1 MPLQQISV
9 SPLEWGKDSS
19 TRSSH
24 HDWKL
29 QETVFATSGSHPPE
43 RCGSQASSLSNGH
56 DICRICHCEGDS
68 EVPLIAPCYCSGSL
82 RYVHQ
87 ACLQQWIKSSDIR
100 SCELCKF
107 QFIMHSKI
115 KPFSEWETL
124 EMSGVERRKLL
135 CSVTF
140 HAVALTCV
148 VWSLYV
154 LIDRT
159 AEEIQRGALE
169 WPFWTKLIVVAIGFT
184 GGLVFMYI
192 QCKAYL
198 QLCRRWR
205 AFNRVIFVQN
215 APEKVPLPMCPQ
227 QAPLAQEESALA
239 SEICCS
245 GMTYT
250 NEGKPGE
257 VDSLTATEI
266 NISLNDSGK
275 NLHSDLT
282 DNTPSVNTLVGT
294 SVCDSKFKDGS
305 LNNVNLGSLNNYQ
318 CSDTKSVN
326 SCPDSGKLSVSSD
339 SYNMMNRLD
348 LCGRKFSFDEPT
360 VECGEMSHLLQSD
373 ENHPVAENMS
383 QSSAGFLLLP
393 STRSPTSKPISGHPL
408 QQVALKSS
416 PVSSSSSEESFAS
429 PSVRLLQPPLQKPWI
444 VGSQTSSTLWLS
456 NSNSGQ
462 PLSTIGSQS
471 PLLSKPVMNNSSS
484 AS

>member
-9 SPLEWGKDSS
+9 SPLEWGKEQT
-19 TRSSH
+19 TRTS

-29 QETVFATSGSHPPE
+29 QETVFAMSGSHPPE
-43 RCGSQASSLSNGH
+43 RCASQASSLSNGH

-107 QFIMHSKI
+107 QFIMNSKI
-115 KPFSEWETL
+115 KPFNEWETL

-159 AEEIQRGALE
+159 AEEIQRGLLE

-198 QLCRRWR
+198 HLCRRWR

-215 APEKVPLPMCPQ
+215 APEKVALPLCSG
-227 QAPLAQEESALA
+227 QAPLAQEESALV
-239 SEICCS
+239 SEMCCGS
-245 GMTYT
+245 VLSDSSR
-250 NEGKPGE
+250 GKQ
-257 VDSLTATEI
+257 VDPLTETG
-266 NISLNDSGK
+266 ISLSI
-275 NLHSDLT
+275 SDNKQDVSTYLKEDAVISDT
-282 DNTPSVNTLVGT
+282 AVTVG
-294 SVCDSKFKDGS
+294 SMSKSDCRDEM
-305 LNNVNLGSLNNYQ
+305 LNNVI
-318 CSDTKSVN
+318 CDKSNTFESSISKTGDDGVGILKSSN
-326 SCPDSGKLSVSSD
+326 SNE
-339 SYNMMNRLD
+339 SYNFMKRMD
-348 LCGRKFSFDEPT
+348 TCSRKFLYDD
-360 VECGEMSHLLQSD
+360 VNGECGEMSHLLQCEDKSHGAVSD
-373 ENHPVAENMS
+373 S
-383 QSSAGFLLLP
+383 QSSGFLLLP
-393 STRSPTSKPISGHPL
+393 TTLTPPSKRLVLSNSVHEMPQGTAVSP
-408 QQVALKSS
+408 
-416 PVSSSSSEESFAS
+416 SSSEESFPS
-429 PSVRLLQPPLQKPWI
+429 PSVRLLQPALQRPWA
-444 VGSQTSSTLWLS
+444 VGSPE
-456 NSNSGQ
+456 Q
-462 PLSTIGSQS
+462 PLSSLGSQS
-471 PLLSKPVMNNSSS
+471 PLLSKPVMKDNSSS
-484 AS
+484 TN